1 MPAKLPA
8 EKATRD
14 PEQTQARI
22 LEAAKAEFARSGLG
36 GARVDRIAEVAG
48 VNKRMLYYYFGSKDD
63 LFRAVL
69 EAVYAH
75 VRESEKA
82 LRLEEIEPVEA
93 IRRLVAFTWQYQ
105 LQHPEFLSLLNNEN
119 LHRAEHVKQSTRVR
133 TMHSPFV
140 EMIGHILERGVQTGV
155 FRAGVDAIQLY
166 ITIAGLSYF
175 YLSNNYTLS
184 AIFGRNLKGK
194 KACDERL
201 IHITDVVLG
210 YLHHRT

>member
-1 MPAKLPA
+1 MPAKSPA

-22 LEAAKAEFARSGLG
+22 LEAAKVEFARSGLG

-82 LRLEEIEPVEA
+82 LRLEEIEPGEA

-140 EMIGHILERGVQTGV
+140 EMIGQILERGVQTGV
-155 FRAGVDAIQLY
+155 FRTGVDAIQLY
-166 ITIAGLSYF
+166 ISIAGLSYF

-184 AIFGRNLKGK
+184 AIFGRNLKGR

-201 IHITDVVLG
+201 MHITDVVLG
-210 YLHHRT
+210 YLQHKT

>member
-1 MPAKLPA
+1 MPAKSPA
-8 EKATRD
+8 AKTTRD

-82 LRLEEIEPVEA
+82 LRLEEIEPAEA

-155 FRAGVDAIQLY
+155 FRTGVDAIQLY

-201 IHITDVVLG
+201 MHITDVVLG
-210 YLHHRT
+210 YLHHKT